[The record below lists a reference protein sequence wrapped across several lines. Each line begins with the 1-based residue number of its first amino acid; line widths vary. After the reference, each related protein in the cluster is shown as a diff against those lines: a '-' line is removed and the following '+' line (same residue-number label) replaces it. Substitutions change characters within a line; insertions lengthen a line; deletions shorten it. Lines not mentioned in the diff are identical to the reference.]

1 MSDDPTTPGAQVGP
15 GGPVSGA
22 EVKARRKALGW
33 NRAELADRAGVDR
46 AALALVER
54 DAWSEE
60 DALRRVAE
68 VLWRAEHGEPDVR
81 LAHPEAPKDCFRM

>member
-1 MSDDPTTPGAQVGP
+1 MSDEPSTPGGQPGP
-15 GGPVSGA
+15 TDPVTGP

-46 AALALVER
+46 SALALIER
-54 DAWSEE
+54 DAWSED

-68 VLWRAEHGEPDVR
+68 VLWRAEHDEPDVR
-81 LAHPEAPKDCFRM
+81 LAHPVAPKDSFSM

>member
-1 MSDDPTTPGAQVGP
+1 MTDDPSTPGSASGP
-15 GGPVSGA
+15 PEKVSGPD
-22 EVKARRKALGW
+22 VKARRKALGW

-46 AALALVER
+46 AALALIER

-81 LAHPEAPKDCFRM
+81 LPHPEAPKDSFRM